1 MHKVLKTVPGIS
13 MCDLIAMKVK
23 TVKGINN
30 ALLCLAQGVSKEL
43 WSQLLHKPF
52 STEFKRC
59 MLLFTTWPDRWL
71 FPKLTLF
78 CIWKIESWL
87 VNCPLGLWSIQLSAQ
102 QRQAIFRMRPT
113 WTTIKDVPGQQ
124 RLTLS
129 QKIKLSFLCISGLM
143 MKVLKEFKKKNTS
156 TVIVVTL

>member
-1 MHKVLKTVPGIS
+1 MHKKVLKTVPGIS

-52 STEFKRC
+52 STEFKRY

-87 VNCPLGLWSIQLSAQ
+87 VNCPLGLWPIQLSAQ

-113 WTTIKDVPGQQ
+113 WTIKDVPGQQ
-124 RLTLS
+124 RLILS

-143 MKVLKEFKKKNTS
+143 MKVLKEFFLKKTH
-156 TVIVVTL
+156 LQW